1 MNEKTRFP
9 IWKLDSSENSKCN
22 SEKDA
27 GESCSMLASL
37 DCSQIEQFVQIL
49 LKTVLPANDFFF
61 GYDTKIISKKGKIKV
76 RLHQT
81 KSFFTRKKTLKI

>member
-1 MNEKTRFP
+1 MAKKKNNSMLKMNEKTGFP

-49 LKTVLPANDFFF
+49 LKTVLPVPAKPKMHM
-61 GYDTKIISKKGKIKV
+61 KI
-76 RLHQT
+76 
-81 KSFFTRKKTLKI
+81 F